1 MKKMNSTSDV
11 YPAIPIVSEEA
22 GQPFFTIGRS
32 GGMQDPDFTLDGVGM
47 QLRHCVIEDRGPKD
61 GCFIQVCMLPQQQKK
76 GDSRKPTKIAVA
88 LP

>member
-1 MKKMNSTSDV
+1 
-11 YPAIPIVSEEA
+11 
-22 GQPFFTIGRS
+22 
-32 GGMQDPDFTLDGVGM
+32 MQDPDFTLDGVGM